1 MDVCEFGNCK
11 EALPYS
17 SGSPGKYCPEHAKVR
32 KAQQKRHYKARNKNR
47 PPMAGPQCCLDW
59 QVARETLTCAYALST
74 ERRELWIDVAPLALS
89 AGKLRQMPAR
99 NLAKVT

>member
-1 MDVCEFGNCK
+1 MEIARRLYPIPAVGPVSI
-11 EALPYS
+11 ALSMPR
-17 SGSPGKYCPEHAKVR
+17 SGKHS
-32 KAQQKRHYKARNKNR
+32 RNGTTKHVTKTGLLWPVHN
-47 PPMAGPQCCLDW
+47 
-59 QVARETLTCAYALST
+59 VASTGRRQGTLTGAYALST